1 MPMNIRRFIPVLTA
15 TAGALLATA
24 FLSSAFARA
33 DVTTYDIIPD
43 PYDGPSQIT
52 AVGGFPPFDQ
62 TISYSGLFTVNE
74 IGRVGNATY
83 YSDVFGVHNVLLQFD
98 SHTDPNALAG
108 VIDET
113 TFGSGWENVYTDFD
127 GADFIGADG
136 ITDNLITPFGDFN
149 IPTTFDALAEV
160 PTPVAAA
167 AVDTDFSG
175 FAAALD
181 ADWTTLVT
189 DFGALF

>member
-1 MPMNIRRFIPVLTA
+1 MNIRRLLPALTA
-15 TAGALLATA
+15 AASGLLAVA
-24 FLSSAFARA
+24 FLSSAYAGA
-33 DVTTYDIIPD
+33 DVATYDIIPD
-43 PYDGPSQIT
+43 PEDGPSQIT

-62 TISYSGLFTVNE
+62 TVSYSGLFTVNE

-83 YSDVFGVHNVLLQFD
+83 YSDVFGVHNVLLQFY
-98 SHTDPNALAG
+98 SHDDPNALAG

-127 GADFIGADG
+127 GANFIGADG

-160 PTPVAAA
+160 PTPLGAA

-181 ADWTTLVT
+181 ADWTTLVA